1 MRRNVESKGV
11 YRQEVNVLIDAATE
25 KTWGGYA
32 REAGHK
38 RENVGEVKN
47 DIRGEETVEALAA
60 ENQKLRR
67 EQNMLRLLC
76 ETSNSA
82 FIYYNYQEDRVETVA
97 NWDHFFDF
105 TVAQIGDLAKLYERV
120 EDQYVIPLKEG
131 FFIEKQNRDRQTFE
145 IKLKESGLCVEV
157 EVNIVYDE
165 QKRPTDKIIRFKDI
179 TRMMAQKDE
188 LTYMAYYDILTGLY
202 NRNYFIRLLGEFLR
216 RAETENC
223 KVAVMFLDIDDFR
236 RVNDGIGIIAGDD
249 LVQLFGQ
256 YLTNLMNSNVIISH
270 FSTDIYCIGI
280 YDPCGARSVE
290 TIYQVIRDRLRQP
303 FRMTDGQEVNMT
315 VSVGVAEY
323 PESATRTLELV
334 NCAEIVM
341 FKAKSRGKDAI
352 QYFNSAILEDFL
364 QTVTIQNKLKEVV
377 FEQNFT
383 MFFQPQCYAAS
394 GRLRGVEALI
404 RWKDDQG
411 DMISPAVFIPIAE
424 KNGAIVPI
432 GNWVIEKSV
441 QIFAKWREKYAYP
454 LVLSLNIS
462 AVQCKQNDFIDSIL
476 LILEQYGV
484 PPEEIELEITE
495 TILVDDFE
503 ETKKRLSDLRKAGIR
518 ISLDDFGT
526 GFSSLSYLKGLPID
540 TLKIDKSFVDTLLTD
555 VNTKIITESIIYMV
569 KRLGYETVAEGVETK
584 EQFSYL
590 QELSCDMIQGYYT
603 GRPMPEEG
611 IENLLKEL
619 TKKV

>member
-1 MRRNVESKGV
+1 M
-11 YRQEVNVLIDAATE
+11 
-25 KTWGGYA
+25 
-32 REAGHK
+32 
-38 RENVGEVKN
+38 GELKN
-47 DIRGEETVEALAA
+47 DRRGEKAFEALTV
-60 ENQKLRR
+60 ENQKLRSER
-67 EQNMLRLLC
+67 NMLRLIC

-82 FIYYNYQEDRVETVA
+82 FIYYNYQEDKIRTLA
-97 NWDHFFDF
+97 GWDHYFDF
-105 TVAQIGDLAKLYERV
+105 SVTQVDDLVKIYDKV
-120 EDQYVIPLKEG
+120 EEQYVIPLKEG
-131 FFIEKQNRDRQTFE
+131 LFLERQKGERQVFE
-145 IKLKESGLCVEV
+145 IKLKDSGLCVEV
-157 EVNIVYDE
+157 EVNIIYDE
-165 QKRPTDKIIRFKDI
+165 QKNPTDKIIRFKDI

-202 NRNYFIRLLGEFLR
+202 NRNYFVRLLGEFLR
-216 RAETENC
+216 RAEAENRR
-223 KVAVMFLDIDDFR
+223 VAVMFLDIDDFR

-290 TIYQVIRDRLRQP
+290 TIYQVIRERLHKP
-303 FRMTDGQEVNMT
+303 FRMTDGQEIRMT

-323 PESATRTLELV
+323 PESAGGTLELI

-341 FKAKSRGKDAI
+341 FKAKSQGKDAI
-352 QYFNSAILEDFL
+352 QYYDSAILEDFL

-377 FEQNFT
+377 FEQNFS
-383 MFFQPQCYAAS
+383 MYFQPQCYAAD
-394 GRLRGVEALI
+394 GKLRGVEALI
-404 RWKDDQG
+404 RWKDEQG
-411 DMISPAVFIPIAE
+411 DMISPSVFIPIAE

-441 QIFAKWREKYAYP
+441 QTYAGWRDRYAYP

-462 AVQCKQNDFIDSIL
+462 AVQCKQDDFIESIL
-476 LILEQYGV
+476 LILDRYHV
-484 PPEEIELEITE
+484 SPEKIELEITE
-495 TILVDDFE
+495 TILVEDFE
-503 ETKKRLSDLRKAGIR
+503 ETKKRLSELRKTGIR

-569 KRLGYETVAEGVETK
+569 KRLGYETVAEGVETE
-584 EQFSYL
+584 EQFAYL
-590 QELSCDMIQGYYT
+590 RELSCDMIQGYYT
-603 GRPMPEEG
+603 GKPMPAEG
-611 IENLLKEL
+611 VEALLQEL
-619 TKKV
+619 TEKDR